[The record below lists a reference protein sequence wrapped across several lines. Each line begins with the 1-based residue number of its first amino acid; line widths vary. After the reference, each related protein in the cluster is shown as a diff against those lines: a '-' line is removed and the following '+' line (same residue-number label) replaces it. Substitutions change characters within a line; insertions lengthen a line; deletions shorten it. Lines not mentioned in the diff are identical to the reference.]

1 MTALKAFRR
10 KTTFECG
17 AVTNQMEDRIKI
29 TIQVTALS
37 WRCLFP
43 SGTIGVQ
50 PNYLTEGHH

>member
-10 KTTFECG
+10 KTTFECD
-17 AVTNQMEDRIKI
+17 AVTNQMEDTIKI
-29 TIQVTALS
+29 TIQVTSLS

-50 PNYLTEGHH
+50 PYYLTEGHH